1 MADGSQN
8 FSGYSNDEVTALF
21 DEARATADPAA
32 RATLVTQAQA
42 VLQQELPWIG
52 IANPDTVLVTSAD
65 LTGAPASFTYMFS
78 PWPAGLGGA
87 N

>member
-1 MADGSQN
+1 M
-8 FSGYSNDEVTALF
+8 F
-21 DEARATADPAA
+21 DEARRTGDPAA
-32 RATLVTQAQA
+32 RATLVTQAQSL
-42 VLQQELPWIG
+42 LQRDLPWIG

-78 PWPAGLGGA
+78 PWPAGLGGT

>member
-1 MADGSQN
+1 MPDGSQN
-8 FSGYSNDEVTALF
+8 FNGYSNEDVTALF
-21 DEARATADPAA
+21 DEARTTADPAA
-32 RATLVTQAQA
+32 RATLVTQAQSL
-42 VLQQELPWIG
+42 LQQDLPWIG

-78 PWPAGLGGA
+78 PWPAGLGGT

>member
-1 MADGSQN
+1 M
-8 FSGYSNDEVTALF
+8 F
-21 DEARATADPAA
+21 DQARTTADPAA

-42 VLQQELPWIG
+42 LLQSDLPWID
-52 IANPDTVLVTSAD
+52 IANPDTVLVTSSD

-78 PWPAGLGGA
+78 PWAAGLGAA